1 MSYWRSSGDYGD
13 KDEDGNRMFGFLII
27 PFFPSISDVFTSRVS
42 FRIVNEKFKDD
53 LLDPSSSSYSDMQIT
68 IQRNVGLFL
77 NAFVKW
83 LHSITNLGIA
93 ELWWFLNYVYNYDYK
108 RDRAKRNIIT
118 PIKWPFIQRTSVN
131 WIFHMTNPPLYLTLV

>member
-1 MSYWRSSGDYGD
+1 MAI
-13 KDEDGNRMFGFLII
+13 KTKMATVFLIT

-77 NAFVKW
+77 NAFVK
-83 LHSITNLGIA
+83 
-93 ELWWFLNYVYNYDYK
+93 
-108 RDRAKRNIIT
+108 
-118 PIKWPFIQRTSVN
+118 
-131 WIFHMTNPPLYLTLV
+131 